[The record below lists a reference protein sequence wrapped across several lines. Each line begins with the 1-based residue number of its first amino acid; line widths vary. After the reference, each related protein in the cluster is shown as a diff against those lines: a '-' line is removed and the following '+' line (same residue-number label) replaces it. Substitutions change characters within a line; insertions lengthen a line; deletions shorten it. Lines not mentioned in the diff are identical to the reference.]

1 MFCRRHVIGGILS
14 TSAFGVLSVTGLS
27 GGSAASGPPLVAAA
41 ASLRSVLP
49 ELVAAFAVETGA
61 MPRLSFGSSG
71 NLARQIRQG
80 APFELFLSADEDFVL
95 DLARDRLTIDEGI
108 GYASGRLALF
118 VPKGSPISLD
128 PALSGARRALEDD
141 TLRCFAIANP
151 NHAPYG
157 RAAQETLERAELWD
171 AIRPRLVFGENVS
184 QAAQFAASGSC
195 DGALISLSLAVDPK
209 VAARGA
215 HETIP
220 QDAHA
225 PVRHRMV
232 LLPSAGEGAKR
243 LYAFLSSEKAREV
256 FSRHGFAEPAEG

>member
-14 TSAFGVLSVTGLS
+14 TSALGVLSVAGVAA
-27 GGSAASGPPLVAAA
+27 GHAASGPPLVAAA

-49 ELVAAFAVETGA
+49 ELAAAFAAETGSR
-61 MPRLSFGSSG
+61 PRFSFGSSG

-80 APFELFLSADEDFVL
+80 APFEIFLSADETFVL
-95 DLARDRLTIDEGI
+95 ELSRDRLTVDEGV

-118 VPKGSPISLD
+118 VPRGSPISPD
-128 PALSGARRALEDD
+128 PALEGVKRALEED

-157 RAAQETLERAELWD
+157 RAAQETLQQAEVWD

-209 VAARGA
+209 LAARGA

-220 QDAHA
+220 PVAHG
-225 PVRHRMV
+225 PLRHRMA
-232 LLPSAGEGAKR
+232 LLPSAGETAKR
-243 LYAFLSSEKAREV
+243 FFAFLGSATAREV
-256 FSRHGFAEPAEG
+256 FSRHGFAEPADG